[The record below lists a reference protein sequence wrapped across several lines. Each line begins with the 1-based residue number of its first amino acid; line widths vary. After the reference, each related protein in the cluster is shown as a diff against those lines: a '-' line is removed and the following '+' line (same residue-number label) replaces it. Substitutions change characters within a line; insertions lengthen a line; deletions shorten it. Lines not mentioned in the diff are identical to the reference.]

1 MLFSYYKKGCSIL
14 LNSLFLLL
22 SNHIAT
28 FNILLTCG
36 NKPPF
41 FHYLSHIPPQ
51 AFYLQPTLLI
61 LYPTILTYKTTDMSR

>member
-1 MLFSYYKKGCSIL
+1 

-28 FNILLTCG
+28 FNILLICG

-51 AFYLQPTLLI
+51 TFYLQLTLLI
-61 LYPTILTYKTTDMSR
+61 LYPTILTYKTTDMSREQHHKLN

>member
-1 MLFSYYKKGCSIL
+1 MLFSYYKKGCSICIEQP
-14 LNSLFLLL
+14 SLLL
-22 SNHIAT
+22 SNHIVT
-28 FNILLTCG
+28 FNILLTWG

-61 LYPTILTYKTTDMSR
+61 LYRTILTYKTTDMSR

>member
-1 MLFSYYKKGCSIL
+1 MLFSYYKEGCSICIEQP
-14 LNSLFLLL
+14 SLLL
-22 SNHIAT
+22 SNHIVT
-28 FNILLTCG
+28 FNILLTWG

-61 LYPTILTYKTTDMSR
+61 LYRTILTYKTTDMSR